1 VKGIGAFLHK
11 IGQLPVHRG
20 HADAALA
27 LKEAEKRLAQSA
39 TVIIHPEGTA
49 TRDPR
54 LWPMAAK
61 TGAARLALATGAPRD
76 PDRALGTHDIL
87 PYGSKKSSLLPRKTV
102 HTAAGRPVD
111 LSQWAG
117 QQNSAKALRAATD
130 VITAEVTALVGQLRG
145 QIPPAVPY
153 DPKNPVPTTG
163 NAVSDPPGTRRA
175 CRSTFKDV
183 ERCQARSRA
192 EPHGARPWGHP

>member
-39 TVIIHPEGTA
+39 TVIIYPEGTA

-76 PDRALGTHDIL
+76 PGRALG
-87 PYGSKKSSLLPRKTV
+87 
-102 HTAAGRPVD
+102 
-111 LSQWAG
+111 
-117 QQNSAKALRAATD
+117 
-130 VITAEVTALVGQLRG
+130 
-145 QIPPAVPY
+145 
-153 DPKNPVPTTG
+153 NP
-163 NAVSDPPGTRRA
+163 
-175 CRSTFKDV
+175 
-183 ERCQARSRA
+183 
-192 EPHGARPWGHP
+192 

>member
-1 VKGIGAFLHK
+1 VKGIGAFLHR

-27 LKEAEKRLAQSA
+27 LKEAEKRLTQSA
-39 TVIIHPEGTA
+39 TVIIYPEGTA

-61 TGAARLALATGAPRD
+61 TGAASA
-76 PDRALGTHDIL
+76 
-87 PYGSKKSSLLPRKTV
+87 
-102 HTAAGRPVD
+102 RP
-111 LSQWAG
+111 G
-117 QQNSAKALRAATD
+117 HRRALRAATD
-130 VITAEVTALVGQLRG
+130 VIMAEVTALVGQLRG

-163 NAVSDPPGTRRA
+163 NAVSDPPGLPRPPETA
-175 CRSTFKDV
+175 MS
-183 ERCQARSRA
+183 A
-192 EPHGARPWGHP
+192 EPSGDESHPT